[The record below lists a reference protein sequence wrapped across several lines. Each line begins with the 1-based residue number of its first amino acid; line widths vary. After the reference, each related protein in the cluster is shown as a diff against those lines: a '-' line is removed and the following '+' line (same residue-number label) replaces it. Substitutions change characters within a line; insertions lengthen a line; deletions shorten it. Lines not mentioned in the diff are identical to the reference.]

1 MIKKVYTL
9 LMLFICSMAISQKL
23 TPTLVSSSMLLC
35 DTFIGFDTLGDYYF
49 IKDNEFTKKS
59 SLQTWNYKN
68 VALGKITSV
77 DIINPLQIVLFY
89 EHFNTAILLDNQL
102 NEIQKIDFSRLD
114 VPIMTSNVSLSGRNQ
129 LWIYNTINQKLGLF
143 DTTKNSV
150 NEFAIPVQGTIK
162 HSQSDF
168 NNFYWIDDLN
178 NCYSC
183 TIFGKTTLL
192 CNVPAYDNIQIIDKE
207 RLLFSVNNK
216 LYLLN
221 YVKKSIFEIEIVE
234 NSFDNFYYKEQILA
248 IFTDQEIKN
257 FKITLP

>member
-1 MIKKVYTL
+1 MW
-9 LMLFICSMAISQKL
+9 F
-23 TPTLVSSSMLLC
+23 
-35 DTFIGFDTLGDYYF
+35 
-49 IKDNEFTKKS
+49 
-59 SLQTWNYKN
+59 YKN
-68 VALGKITSV
+68 VVLGKITAV

-89 EHFNTAILLDNQL
+89 EQFNTVILLDNQL
-102 NEIQKIDFSRLD
+102 NEIQKINFSRLE
-114 VPIMTSNVSLSGRNQ
+114 VPIMTSNVSFSGRNQ

-143 DTTKNSV
+143 DTTKNTI

-168 NNFYWIDDLN
+168 NNFYWIDDFN

-192 CNVPAYDNIQIIDKE
+192 CNVPAYDHIQIIDKE

-216 LYLLN
+216 LYILN
-221 YVKKSIFEIEIVE
+221 YIKKSIFEIEIVE
-234 NSFDNFYYKEQILA
+234 NSFDNFYYKDQILA